1 MTNTKC
7 QFVVNH
13 EPQETRVAVL
23 EDGIL
28 QELHIQRADA
38 VGLVGNVYRATVMRI
53 LPGLEAAFVDF
64 GEPKNGFLG
73 LADIDAP
80 LLMNKANSGK
90 EDQPPT
96 IKNLLHEGQNIIVQ
110 VIKDAVDAKGARVT
124 MKVSIASRYLVF
136 MPAGNAVKVSHLIK
150 SRDERKRLK
159 TQLRCM
165 FEEFNRAAKPHQGT
179 FILRS
184 DAADIDMQSLK
195 IDLQFL
201 LDTWSSVLL
210 AKGQS
215 KSPGC
220 IYIDLPVTQ
229 RLIRDIA
236 PRQLNEVIVD
246 DQQIYDDLY
255 HFWSH
260 YYGEESLALTCVSH
274 APNIFNGYGIDDE
287 IHRALFRRL
296 DLDDGGYVIFDEA
309 EAMTTIDINT
319 GSHVGQHD
327 LEKTVFQT
335 NLKSISVIT
344 QQIRLRNL
352 SGIIIIDFIDM
363 QNQHHRQQILS
374 SLKKM
379 MENDPVNATIS
390 HFTELGLI
398 QIRRKRS
405 YNSLRQI
412 LMTDCSTCQG
422 SGVLKSL
429 DTVMLE
435 MWRELSGAA
444 KAYESSHL
452 QLRASSEMIDF
463 VKASK
468 VSISKTLERQFNC
481 TIEIVDEP
489 SFVREKF
496 DIVSI

>member
-13 EPQETRVAVL
+13 ESQETRVAVL
-23 EDGIL
+23 ENGIL
-28 QELHIQRADA
+28 QELHIQRADT
-38 VGLVGNVYRATVMRI
+38 VGLVGNIYRATVIRI

-64 GEPKNGFLG
+64 GGHKNGFLS
-73 LADIDAP
+73 LADIDTP
-80 LLMNKANSGK
+80 RLTNKANSGQ
-90 EDQPPT
+90 EASPPT

-110 VIKDAVDAKGARVT
+110 VIKDAIDAKGARVT

-136 MPAGNAVKVSHLIK
+136 MPTGHAVKVSHLIK
-150 SRDERKRLK
+150 NGDERKRLK

-165 FEEFNRAAKPHQGT
+165 LEELDVAVKPYQGS

-184 DAADIDMQSLK
+184 DAADIDLQSLRS
-195 IDLQFL
+195 DLQFL
-201 LDTWSSVLL
+201 LGTWSSVLL
-210 AKGQS
+210 AKSQS
-215 KSPGC
+215 KSPGS

-236 PRQLNEVIVD
+236 PQHLNEVIVD
-246 DQQIYDDLY
+246 DQQICDEVY

-260 YYGEESLALTCVSH
+260 YYGENPLTVTCVSH
-274 APNIFNGYGIDDE
+274 APNVFTDYGIDDE
-287 IHRALFRRL
+287 INRALFRRL

-309 EAMTTIDINT
+309 EAMTTIDVNT
-319 GSHVGQHD
+319 GSHVGQHE
-327 LEKTVFQT
+327 LEETVFQT
-335 NLKSISVIT
+335 NLNSISIIT

-363 QNQHHRQQILS
+363 QNQHHRQQVLS
-374 SLKKM
+374 SLKKLM
-379 MENDPVNATIS
+379 GNDPINAMIS
-390 HFTELGLI
+390 GFTELGLI
-398 QIRRKRS
+398 QIRRKRR

-412 LMTDCSTCQG
+412 LMTDCSTCHG

-435 MWRELSGAA
+435 IWRELSGAA
-444 KAYESSHL
+444 KAFETNRL
-452 QLRASSEMIDF
+452 QLRASSEIINF

-468 VSISKTLERQFNC
+468 VSISKALERQFNC